1 MCGLRPRIER
11 KGCTFGRRLCKKC
24 TFPRSYVRSM
34 QPMRNFFA
42 LKSKLFCQKFAHM
55 HFLLYLC
62 TLFRVLGSQV
72 ALLRG
77 RMMQI
82 FPHANVDDLVS
93 RPADVII
100 KNIFKQCTQL

>member
-1 MCGLRPRIER
+1 
-11 KGCTFGRRLCKKC
+11 
-24 TFPRSYVRSM
+24 M

-42 LKSKLFCQKFAHM
+42 LKSKLFRKKFAHM

-77 RMMQI
+77 RMMAEEI
-82 FPHANVDDLVS
+82 FRTIGTFRTFGTFETP
-93 RPADVII
+93 
-100 KNIFKQCTQL
+100 

>member
-1 MCGLRPRIER
+1 
-11 KGCTFGRRLCKKC
+11 
-24 TFPRSYVRSM
+24 
-34 QPMRNFFA
+34 
-42 LKSKLFCQKFAHM
+42 M

-77 RMMQI
+77 RMMQESLEVDY
-82 FPHANVDDLVS
+82 PHANVDDLVS

>member
-1 MCGLRPRIER
+1 
-11 KGCTFGRRLCKKC
+11 
-24 TFPRSYVRSM
+24 
-34 QPMRNFFA
+34 
-42 LKSKLFCQKFAHM
+42 M

-82 FPHANVDDLVS
+82 LHANVDDLVS

>member
-1 MCGLRPRIER
+1 
-11 KGCTFGRRLCKKC
+11 
-24 TFPRSYVRSM
+24 
-34 QPMRNFFA
+34 
-42 LKSKLFCQKFAHM
+42 M

-77 RMMQI
+77 RMMQESLEVQNLLLNI
-82 FPHANVDDLVS
+82 STAHWASEHYPHANVDDLVS

>member
-1 MCGLRPRIER
+1 
-11 KGCTFGRRLCKKC
+11 
-24 TFPRSYVRSM
+24 
-34 QPMRNFFA
+34 
-42 LKSKLFCQKFAHM
+42 M

-77 RMMQI
+77 RMMAKNSLKTFGTFEPLELLELSI
-82 FPHANVDDLVS
+82 CHANVDDLVS

>member
-1 MCGLRPRIER
+1 
-11 KGCTFGRRLCKKC
+11 
-24 TFPRSYVRSM
+24 
-34 QPMRNFFA
+34 
-42 LKSKLFCQKFAHM
+42 M

-77 RMMQI
+77 RMMAD
-82 FPHANVDDLVS
+82 FCHANVDDLVS